1 MLLGSQSESSELTAD
16 HVRAGLRA
24 DIEAFN
30 RGKRSVT
37 LDLRNP
43 ESKEIIH
50 RLLVILIRTLL

>member
-1 MLLGSQSESSELTAD
+1 
-16 HVRAGLRA
+16 VRAGLRA